1 MAKVETRV
9 AKSSK
14 ADKALWASKGI
25 TLESAKEKLSYSF
38 VDLSETKL
46 VQEVNAAI
54 EQIVAHAKSKVSNL
68 LPAELAPNLVAA
80 MDVFGSKAKAIFTG
94 VTIQAE
100 AARSLSGLEFAPRAA
115 AEVGEETE
123 EVNVEL

>member
-38 VDLSETKL
+38 VYLSETKL

-54 EQIVAHAKSKVSNL
+54 EQIVAHAKSKVSN

-123 EVNVEL
+123 EVNIEL